1 MGSIIASMLQ
11 NRTPRGDLSTTYA
24 LAIAQTI
31 VVAVVI
37 AIGAIPRG
45 GAPLTAY
52 IVALVSGILT
62 LVAHRLPVTALM
74 LSVVMV
80 IVYYMLD
87 LPPIGVA
94 VPILGPVYLA
104 SRAGYGLVAAGS
116 ALTLV
121 TLSAVFRTIEAGESS
136 ALIAYDT
143 VTNLALVA
151 ATVAVAA
158 LQRARDRAELQQRR
172 LTEVERISAQRES
185 DTQRVQIARH
195 LHDSLGHRL
204 ALVAVYAGVAGEA
217 DDDSRRAEALAEVQ
231 EGVRAALDELREA
244 VRTIRSGS
252 GESSL
257 EGVDGALESAVSALR
272 AAGFA
277 VDAEIDGEVDAV
289 PLAVR
294 VGAVR
299 ILQEAV
305 TNILKHARADHA
317 KIRVWVEPDVLRL
330 RVADDGA
337 VQSFERGQGIRGM
350 EERAR
355 ELGGSLSIADRTDGF
370 VLEAILPW
378 TGTS

>member
-1 MGSIIASMLQ
+1 
-11 NRTPRGDLSTTYA
+11 
-24 LAIAQTI
+24 
-31 VVAVVI
+31 
-37 AIGAIPRG
+37 
-45 GAPLTAY
+45 
-52 IVALVSGILT
+52 
-62 LVAHRLPVTALM
+62 
-74 LSVVMV
+74 
-80 IVYYMLD
+80 
-87 LPPIGVA
+87 
-94 VPILGPVYLA
+94 
-104 SRAGYGLVAAGS
+104 
-116 ALTLV
+116 
-121 TLSAVFRTIEAGESS
+121 
-136 ALIAYDT
+136 

-158 LQRARDRAELQQRR
+158 LQRARDNAELQQRH
-172 LTEVERISAQRES
+172 LTELERISAQRES
-185 DTQRVQIARH
+185 DTQRVQIARQ

-231 EGVRAALDELREA
+231 AGVRAALDELREA

-252 GESSL
+252 GESSP

-272 AAGFA
+272 TAGFA

-289 PLAVR
+289 PMAVR

-305 TNILKHARADHA
+305 TNILKHARADRA
-317 KIRVWVEPDVLRL
+317 TIRVSVQPDFLRL

-355 ELGGSLSIADRTDGF
+355 ELGGSLSIADRSDGF